1 MKLKYRFALALGALA
16 FCSCGDSF
24 FEQYPS
30 NNITEGNFYQTDDD
44 FDQGVKACYSR
55 GTDAALRS
63 SGQHNVC
70 VIILNGTKGIPDTVG
85 SRRTCGYHVGA
96 FSPKS

>member
-30 NNITEGNFYQTDDD
+30 NNITEGNF
-44 FDQGVKACYSR
+44 
-55 GTDAALRS
+55 
-63 SGQHNVC
+63 
-70 VIILNGTKGIPDTVG
+70 
-85 SRRTCGYHVGA
+85 
-96 FSPKS
+96 